1 MDLDRGLL
9 AAVIR
14 EQNFSAFQKISLEM
28 IQGDSL
34 TAYRFIETYYLQYQ
48 KIPSYD
54 LILNQTNID
63 LVQGINLRE
72 PSDFFVDKIKERYF
86 WFKARDGAQGLVAA
100 LERQDNIQ
108 SIKAILTRMLHQEL
122 YDSTSED
129 SLPRSIFNNS
139 EELLKEY
146 ERAKL
151 EGLTGVPTPWPTVN
165 RMTMGWQP
173 EDFTLFVSRPGSG
186 KCLGYDTPVLMY
198 DGSIKKV
205 QDVVPGDQVMGPD
218 SKPRNV
224 LSVNRGREQMYRIVP
239 TKGDSWTC
247 NESHILSLKVSS
259 TFSQQYK
266 AGDIVNISIGDYLKK
281 NVKFKH
287 QTKLWRSGVDFP
299 ESPLFVDPYLLGLW
313 LGDGLRGEPVISNP
327 DIEVIDYLR
336 AYCDHHGYKLND
348 QCKNNDKCPT
358 WRISN
363 DREGTEFARLVKTC
377 IVGDQR
383 TIPRNYLINSRRK
396 RLRLLAGLIDTD
408 GYNNNN
414 GIYEIITKYDRLC
427 QDILFLA
434 RSLGFAAY
442 ASIKVGKFNDFEAE
456 YWRIT
461 ISGDLSQIPVRI
473 ERKKIHE
480 RKQKKNVLVTG
491 FEVQPIGEG
500 DYYGFTLDGDHLF
513 LLGDFTVT
521 HNTWVL
527 IAIMLH
533 AWECGYKVM
542 LFSTEMKILALKR
555 RVVALLTKLSYSLIK
570 AGRLSPSEFEY
581 FRDTL
586 QSFSSD
592 DRFLVVG
599 NDTTLKRSV
608 IEQNI
613 AMIKPDLVGIDGYY
627 MVEDDMEKHQKDD
640 RGAIWKVG
648 KKIAKK
654 YHVPLIVTHQ
664 LNRKPQHEKPGQ
676 KPTLDRLAHSDAAGM
691 YADFVFSIWQTEEMF
706 NDKRLG
712 LNPMKTR
719 DSELKDA
726 IEIRWD
732 LTNGNYTEIDRNAI
746 TAETSQVVDFA
757 QPQETSDIP
766 F

>member
-14 EQNFSAFQKISLEM
+14 EQDFSAFQKISQEM
-28 IQGDSL
+28 IQGDSIA
-34 TAYRFIETYYLQYQ
+34 AYRFIEAYYLQYQ

-63 LVQGINLRE
+63 LIQGINLRE

-86 WFKARDGAQGLVAA
+86 WFKARDGAQSLVAA
-100 LERQDNIQ
+100 LERQDSIQ
-108 SIKAILTRMLHQEL
+108 NIKAILTRMLHQEL
-122 YDSTSED
+122 YDASSSD
-129 SLPRSIFNNS
+129 SLPRSIFNNGD
-139 EELLKEY
+139 EILREY

-186 KCLGYDTPVLMY
+186 K
-198 DGSIKKV
+198 
-205 QDVVPGDQVMGPD
+205 
-218 SKPRNV
+218 
-224 LSVNRGREQMYRIVP
+224 
-239 TKGDSWTC
+239 
-247 NESHILSLKVSS
+247 
-259 TFSQQYK
+259 TF
-266 AGDIVNISIGDYLKK
+266 L
-281 NVKFKH
+281 
-287 QTKLWRSGVDFP
+287 
-299 ESPLFVDPYLLGLW
+299 
-313 LGDGLRGEPVISNP
+313 
-327 DIEVIDYLR
+327 
-336 AYCDHHGYKLND
+336 
-348 QCKNNDKCPT
+348 
-358 WRISN
+358 
-363 DREGTEFARLVKTC
+363 
-377 IVGDQR
+377 
-383 TIPRNYLINSRRK
+383 
-396 RLRLLAGLIDTD
+396 
-408 GYNNNN
+408 
-414 GIYEIITKYDRLC
+414 
-427 QDILFLA
+427 
-434 RSLGFAAY
+434 
-442 ASIKVGKFNDFEAE
+442 
-456 YWRIT
+456 
-461 ISGDLSQIPVRI
+461 
-473 ERKKIHE
+473 
-480 RKQKKNVLVTG
+480 
-491 FEVQPIGEG
+491 
-500 DYYGFTLDGDHLF
+500 
-513 LLGDFTVT
+513 
-521 HNTWVL
+521 L
-527 IAIMLH
+527 IAILLH

-555 RVVALLTKLSYSLIK
+555 RVMALLTKLSYSLIK
-570 AGRLSPSEFEY
+570 AGRLSPSEYEIFK
-581 FRDTL
+581 DTL
-586 QSFSSD
+586 HNFSAD

-599 NDTTLKRSV
+599 NDTTLKRSI

-613 AMIKPDLVGIDGYY
+613 AMGKPDLVGIDGYY

-654 YHVPLIVTHQ
+654 YQVPLLVTHQ

-732 LTNGNYTEIDRNAI
+732 LTNGNFTEIDRNAV
-746 TAETSQVVDFA
+746 TSETSQVVDYT
-757 QPQETSDIP
+757 QPQEISDIP